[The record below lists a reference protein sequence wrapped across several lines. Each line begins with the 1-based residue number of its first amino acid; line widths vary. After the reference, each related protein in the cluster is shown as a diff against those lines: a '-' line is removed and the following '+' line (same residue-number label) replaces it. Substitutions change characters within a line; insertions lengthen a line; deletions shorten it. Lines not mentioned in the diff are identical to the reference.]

1 MNIDKKT
8 LIAFTAGVLA
18 LGGVASVGIQTFA
31 QSTSSS
37 SSAPTS
43 IIGKVMNPV
52 AVADK
57 EEDDNVALPAR
68 GISEAA
74 ARAAVMLK
82 YPALTIKHIRL
93 ENNEG
98 AIGYSAQLSD
108 GSEVVVNVLTGAV
121 ALEPADNET
130 SDGKNEGT
138 EAPGTEVNDGP
149 NISTDAADT
158 GTAEAPDTE
167 TNDGPTGPSDAGT
180 TTAQ

>member
-31 QSTSSS
+31 QSTSPS

-43 IIGKVMNPV
+43 IVGKVMNPV

-74 ARAAVMLK
+74 ARAVVMLK

-98 AIGYSAQLSD
+98 TIGYSAQLSD
-108 GSEVVVNVLTGAV
+108 GSEVIVNALTSAV
-121 ALEPADNET
+121 I
-130 SDGKNEGT
+130 
-138 EAPGTEVNDGP
+138 V
-149 NISTDAADT
+149 DAADT
-158 GTAEAPDTE
+158 EANDSSADIEGAGTNNETQEKAEAPDAE
-167 TNDGPTGPSDAGT
+167 TNDEPTGPSDAGT